1 MTVDDFEW
9 VEYGGFDKWY
19 LMHKTLHIAIAK
31 VYSYNG
37 WHVVID
43 GQPPSQGELIVD
55 SFDAAKTVATMLAA
69 QQMERY
75 QDENRYF
82 KRTPKFTPQALSRGV
97 FKMV

>member
-1 MTVDDFEW
+1 MTIEDFEW

-19 LMHKTLHIAIAK
+19 LMHKTRRLAIAK

-43 GQPPSQGELIVD
+43 GQRPEDKLIVD

-75 QDENRYF
+75 QNENRHD
-82 KRTPKFTPQALSRGV
+82 KRMPNFGTQTISRGV
-97 FKMV
+97 FKVV